1 MNVMPSMHIETDS
14 DWTWTRSIH
23 AFQTCKGWQGGKGE
37 KVVKETPYRCGN
49 RKATDKAG
57 A

>member
-23 AFQTCKGWQGGKGE
+23 AFQTCKGWQGGKG
-37 KVVKETPYRCGN
+37 
-49 RKATDKAG
+49 RKGGQGGDSISMRKS
-57 A
+57 